1 MASQRIEDA
10 LQLLRSEYSDLP
22 GLSLTV
28 ADVARR
34 LDLDRPTTGVILRA
48 IEDSRF
54 LERAPNGRFTRSVHR
69 DPGGES

>member
-48 IEDSRF
+48 LEDSRF
-54 LERAPNGRFTRSVHR
+54 LKRAPNGRFTRSVHR
-69 DPGGES
+69 DRGGES